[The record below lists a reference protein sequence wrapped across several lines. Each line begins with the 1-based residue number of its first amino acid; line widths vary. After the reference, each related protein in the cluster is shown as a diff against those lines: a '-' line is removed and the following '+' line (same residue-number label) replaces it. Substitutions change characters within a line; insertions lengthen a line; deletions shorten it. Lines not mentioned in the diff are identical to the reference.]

1 MNRPELTIV
10 SDQPSETQ
18 SALAAGAV
26 LSRRRV
32 VTSLGL
38 AGALGTLASLS
49 ARALPSASFDVE
61 AFDRL
66 ARETMCVTPA
76 SANQGDAG
84 APPLERLP
92 QRRALK
98 LAWNAS
104 SICLS
109 GPLVGVEQRIFE
121 KYNLDVELINFG
133 GSTDQLLE
141 AIATAKADAG
151 VGMALRWL
159 KPLEQGFDVKITAGT
174 HGGCMR
180 LLAPTASGIRQLADL
195 KGKTI
200 AVADMTAPTK
210 NLFAIQFHKLG
221 IDAER
226 DVEWRQF
233 PGELLRAAVEKGEA
247 HALADADPKTFAWLK
262 DGKFTEI
269 SSNLH
274 GEFAERTC
282 CILGI
287 RGSLIRS
294 ERAVARALTAA
305 TIEAQDYLVHHPE
318 ISARIFSRFAPP
330 NSPIEDLTALVR
342 YHTHGNHPIGNDLKA
357 QLRLYADELKAVAV
371 FKPNTDSARFADRV
385 YADVLS

>member
-1 MNRPELTIV
+1 M
-10 SDQPSETQ
+10 SDTPSQ
-18 SALAAGAV
+18 SSSTTDLRDKAATGF
-26 LSRRRV
+26 SRRQLV
-32 VTSLGL
+32 ASFGL
-38 AGALGTLASLS
+38 AGAAGTLA
-49 ARALPSASFDVE
+49 AFGAKALPARGFDVE

-66 ARETMCVTPA
+66 ARETMCATPVSTHA
-76 SANQGDAG
+76 HAQAG
-84 APPLERLP
+84 ALPRERLAEK
-92 QRRALK
+92 RSLK
-98 LAWNAS
+98 VAWNAS
-104 SICLS
+104 AICLS

-180 LLAPTASGIRQLADL
+180 LLAPTASGIRSLSDL

-247 HALADADPKTFAWLK
+247 HALADADPKTFLWLK
-262 DGKFTEI
+262 DGKLTEI

-287 RGSLIRS
+287 RGSLIRQ

-305 TIEAQDYLVHHPE
+305 TLEAQDYLVHHPE
-318 ISARIFSRFAPP
+318 ESARIFSRFAPP

-342 YHTHGNHPIGNDLKA
+342 YHTHGNHPVGNDLKA
-357 QLRLYADELKAVAV
+357 QLRLYAEELKAVAV
-371 FKPNTDSARFADRV
+371 FKPNTDPARFADRV

>member
-1 MNRPELTIV
+1 M
-10 SDQPSETQ
+10 SDQPSETK
-18 SALAAGAV
+18 SALPASAF

-32 VTSLGL
+32 VASLGL

-76 SANQGDAG
+76 SASQADAG
-84 APPLERLP
+84 AAPPERLP

-180 LLAPTASGIRQLADL
+180 LLAPAASGIRQLADL

-294 ERAVARALTAA
+294 DRAVARALTAA